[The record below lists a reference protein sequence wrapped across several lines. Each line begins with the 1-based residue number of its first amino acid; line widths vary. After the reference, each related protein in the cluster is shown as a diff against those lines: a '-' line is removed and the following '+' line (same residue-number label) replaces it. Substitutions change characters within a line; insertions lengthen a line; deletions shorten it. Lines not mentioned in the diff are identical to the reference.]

1 MGIPAIVLAA
11 GASTRL
17 GQPKQLVQYEGETL
31 LARATRLANEAGA
44 DPVLVVL
51 GANYETMISDVE
63 LAFAIP
69 VINEK
74 WQEGIASS
82 IQAGLRAVESLFATA
97 PGVLLLT
104 CDQPRLTAEHLA
116 ALLNTFSVNP
126 QPVIAASAY
135 EGVLGTPAVFPPSVF
150 PQLRALRGDKGAR
163 ALLKK
168 PPCPLVQVLFPG
180 GEVDIDTPA
189 DLDQLS

>member
-17 GQPKQLVQYEGETL
+17 GQPKQLIRYHGETL
-31 LARATRLANEAGA
+31 LSRVIRLAKEAGA
-44 DPVLVVL
+44 NPVLVVL
-51 GANYETMISDVE
+51 GADYETMILDVQK
-63 LAFAIP
+63 ASAVP

-74 WQEGIASS
+74 WQQGIATS
-82 IQAGLRAVESLFATA
+82 IHAGLRAIDTEVPRVTGA
-97 PGVLLLT
+97 LLLT

-135 EGVLGTPAVFPPSVF
+135 EGALGIPAVFPPGVF
-150 PQLRALRGDKGAR
+150 PQLIALRGDKGAR
-163 ALLKK
+163 TLLKK